1 MGKESMLNG
10 FVRVEHYNN
19 NNNIR
24 EGEKSVNSGGV
35 DKEGQVKLKL
45 KPLKSK

>member
-1 MGKESMLNG
+1 MLNG
-10 FVRVEHYNN
+10 FVRVEHYN

>member
-1 MGKESMLNG
+1 MLNG

>member
-1 MGKESMLNG
+1 MLNG

-19 NNNIR
+19 NSNNIR